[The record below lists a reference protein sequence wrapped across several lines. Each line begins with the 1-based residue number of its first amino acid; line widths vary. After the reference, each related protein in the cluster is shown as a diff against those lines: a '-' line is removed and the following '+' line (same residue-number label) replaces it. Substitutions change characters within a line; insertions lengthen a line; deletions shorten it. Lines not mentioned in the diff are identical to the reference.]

1 MYKSHTSDKK
11 NPFLLTVTRPPAKR
25 TSRFMFS
32 FHIYAPFPV
41 GGLILQTKLRSDVFF
56 LRLELNQRKRVEVSE
71 LKCW

>member
-1 MYKSHTSDKK
+1 
-11 NPFLLTVTRPPAKR
+11 
-25 TSRFMFS
+25 MFS